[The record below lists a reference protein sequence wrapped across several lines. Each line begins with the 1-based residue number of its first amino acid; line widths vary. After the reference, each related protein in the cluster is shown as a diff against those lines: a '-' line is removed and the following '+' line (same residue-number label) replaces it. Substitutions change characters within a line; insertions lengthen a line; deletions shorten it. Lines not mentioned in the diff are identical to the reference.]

1 VENKTKN
8 LNEEKDN
15 ESSLSIYFVSTIYM
29 QNMQPK
35 YYCKNCDYSCSR
47 KFLWNQHTI
56 TKKHNANKMVNNAN
70 KNMQKPILC
79 DCGKSY
85 KHQSSYSRHIK
96 VCLYMNEERGEIKT
110 EEIVLI
116 SQENTSVQELLKGIL
131 QENRALRDEIKNI
144 KVTTNN
150 NININVFLNEHCKNA
165 MNLTDFVN
173 NINLTIEDLEY
184 SGRHGYVEGVSQI
197 LIKNLTDIDPLERP
211 LHCCDTKRLK
221 FYVKD
226 NNGWDRDPNN
236 EKLDKSI
243 DNIGLKQHA
252 ILKEW
257 EKNNPNYEK
266 NKEKLDEYFSIVRSL
281 MGGGDHNEVIQNKNK
296 IIKNVSNDLKIKDV
310 FDNSIKT

>member
-1 VENKTKN
+1 
-8 LNEEKDN
+8 
-15 ESSLSIYFVSTIYM
+15 M
-29 QNMQPK
+29 QKKSQN
-35 YYCKNCDYSCSR
+35 YYCKICDYSCSR
-47 KFLWNQHTI
+47 KFLWKQHI
-56 TKKHNANKMVNNAN
+56 ETKKHNSKKMLIDANENIP
-70 KNMQKPILC
+70 KPILC
-79 DCGKSY
+79 ICGKSY

-96 VCLYMNEERGEIKT
+96 SCLHVKHKGMDKSKNLAVIPMDNMN
-110 EEIVLI
+110 
-116 SQENTSVQELLKGIL
+116 VQELLKGIL
-131 QENRALRDEIKNI
+131 QENKALRNEIKNI

-150 NININVFLNEHCKNA
+150 NININVFLNEHCKHA

-197 LIKNLTDIDPLERP
+197 LLKNLTDIDPLERP

-226 NNGWDRDPNN
+226 NNGWDRDSNN
-236 EKLDKSI
+236 EKLDRSI

-266 NKEKLDEYFSIVRSL
+266 NKDKLDEYFSIVRSL
-281 MGGGDHNEVIQNKNK
+281 MGGCDKQEVIQNKNK

-310 FDNSIKT
+310 IDNSVNDTNV

>member
-1 VENKTKN
+1 
-8 LNEEKDN
+8 
-15 ESSLSIYFVSTIYM
+15 M
-29 QNMQPK
+29 QKKSPN
-35 YYCKNCDYSCSR
+35 YYCKMCDYSCSR
-47 KFLWNQHTI
+47 KFLWNQHI
-56 TKKHNANKMVNNAN
+56 ETKKHNSKKMLIDANEIKPNN
-70 KNMQKPILC
+70 ILC
-79 DCGKSY
+79 ICGKSY

-96 VCLYMNEERGEIKT
+96 NCLHVKDEKEGTSKKLAVIPMDNMN
-110 EEIVLI
+110 
-116 SQENTSVQELLKGIL
+116 VQELLKGIL
-131 QENRALRDEIKNI
+131 QENKALRNEIKKI

-150 NININVFLNEHCKNA
+150 NININVFLNEHCKHA

-197 LIKNLTDIDPLERP
+197 LLKNLTDIDPLERP

-226 NNGWDRDPNN
+226 NDGWDRDSNN
-236 EKLDKSI
+236 EKLDRSI

-266 NKEKLDEYFSIVRSL
+266 NKDKLDEYFSIVRSL
-281 MGGGDHNEVIQNKNK
+281 MGGGDKSEVIQNKNK

-310 FDNSIKT
+310 LDNSVNDTNV

>member
-1 VENKTKN
+1 
-8 LNEEKDN
+8 
-15 ESSLSIYFVSTIYM
+15 M
-29 QNMQPK
+29 QNNSPK
-35 YYCKNCDYSCSR
+35 YYCKKCDYSCSR
-47 KFLWNQHTI
+47 KFLWEQHI
-56 TKKHNANKMVNNAN
+56 VTKKHNAKKMLIIAN
-70 KNMQKPILC
+70 KNMLKPILC
-79 DCGKSY
+79 ICGKSY

-96 VCLYMNEERGEIKT
+96 SCLFINKEKCKET
-110 EEIVLI
+110 EELTVIPK
-116 SQENTSVQELLKGIL
+116 NDTNVQELLKGIL
-131 QENRALRDEIKNI
+131 QENKELRNEIKKI

-197 LIKNLTDIDPLERP
+197 LLKNLTDIDPLQRP
-211 LHCCDTKRLK
+211 LHCSDTKRLK

-226 NNGWDRDPNN
+226 NNGWDRDSNN

-266 NKEKLDEYFSIVRSL
+266 NKDKLDEYFSIVRSL
-281 MGGGDHNEVIQNKNK
+281 MGGGDQSEVIQNKNK

-310 FDNSIKT
+310 LDNSVNSTKM

>member
-1 VENKTKN
+1 
-8 LNEEKDN
+8 
-15 ESSLSIYFVSTIYM
+15 M
-29 QNMQPK
+29 QNNSPK
-35 YYCKNCDYSCSR
+35 YYCKKCDYSCSR
-47 KFLWNQHTI
+47 KFLWDQHI
-56 TKKHNANKMVNNAN
+56 VTKKHNANKMLTVAN
-70 KNMQKPILC
+70 ENMQKAILC
-79 DCGKSY
+79 ICGKSY

-96 VCLYMNEERGEIKT
+96 SCLFINEGKGKEP
-110 EEIVLI
+110 EELTVIPKDDT
-116 SQENTSVQELLKGIL
+116 NVQELLKGIL
-131 QENRALRDEIKNI
+131 QENKALRNEIKKI

-197 LIKNLTDIDPLERP
+197 LLKNLTDIDPLERP
-211 LHCCDTKRLK
+211 LHCCDSKRLK

-226 NNGWDRDPNN
+226 NNSWDRDSNN

-266 NKEKLDEYFSIVRSL
+266 NKDKLDEYFSIVRSL
-281 MGGGDHNEVIQNKNK
+281 MGGGDQSEVIQNKNK

-310 FDNSIKT
+310 LDNSVNSTKI

>member
-1 VENKTKN
+1 
-8 LNEEKDN
+8 
-15 ESSLSIYFVSTIYM
+15 M
-29 QNMQPK
+29 QKKSQD
-35 YYCKNCDYSCSR
+35 YYCNICDYSCSR
-47 KFLWNQHTI
+47 KFLWKQHI
-56 TKKHNANKMVNNAN
+56 ETKKHKSKKMLINANEIIPSN
-70 KNMQKPILC
+70 ILC
-79 DCGKSY
+79 ICGKSY

-96 VCLYMNEERGEIKT
+96 NCLHVKDENVEKNKKIDVIPMDNMN
-110 EEIVLI
+110 
-116 SQENTSVQELLKGIL
+116 VQELLKGIL
-131 QENRALRDEIKNI
+131 QENKALRNEIKKI

-150 NININVFLNEHCKNA
+150 NININVFLNEHCKHA

-197 LIKNLTDIDPLERP
+197 LLKNLTDIDPLERP

-226 NNGWDRDPNN
+226 NNSWDRDSNN
-236 EKLDKSI
+236 EKLDRSI

-266 NKEKLDEYFSIVRSL
+266 NKEKLDEFFSIVRSL
-281 MGGGDHNEVIQNKNK
+281 MGGVDKSEVIQNKNK
-296 IIKNVSNDLKIKDV
+296 IMKNVSNDLKIKDV
-310 FDNSIKT
+310 IDNSVNETTV